1 MFQRVTGTTDFYPEE
16 KLTQKRIFDNLR
28 NTALRYNYQEIEF
41 PTLEYLDALTQKQ
54 GDEIKQQIF
63 VLEKRGSEECG
74 LRFEGTVS
82 AVRMFVAKQRELK
95 RPTKW
100 FYIDKNWRYERPQKG
115 RLREFYQF
123 GVEVFG
129 SERPEADAEIINL
142 AVDSLLSNG
151 LKYSDLKV
159 LVNNRYLIQELLS
172 FTGSKYDQVL
182 ALIDKRKKIRTEEFE
197 KELKNIEV
205 DARKVTKIIDCRSVE
220 DIEKLCT
227 TEKAKKEFAIIKKV
241 ITLLPR
247 ECSAIDLT
255 IVRGLSYYTGI
266 VFEIFDKNFKYRALA
281 GGGRYDNSIEN
292 SGGEKCPATGFGMG
306 FSTLTLLLEEKGLMP
321 NSKQELDY
329 YVIAVDDST
338 RDKAFEICEK
348 LRKKASAEIEL
359 TGKSMGK
366 QLEMANY
373 FKARRM
379 VFVGPEELK
388 TNTVKIKD
396 TKTGKEDR
404 VKTNEL

>member
-1 MFQRVTGTTDFYPEE
+1 M
-16 KLTQKRIFDNLR
+16 
-28 NTALRYNYQEIEF
+28 
-41 PTLEYLDALTQKQ
+41 DALTQKQ